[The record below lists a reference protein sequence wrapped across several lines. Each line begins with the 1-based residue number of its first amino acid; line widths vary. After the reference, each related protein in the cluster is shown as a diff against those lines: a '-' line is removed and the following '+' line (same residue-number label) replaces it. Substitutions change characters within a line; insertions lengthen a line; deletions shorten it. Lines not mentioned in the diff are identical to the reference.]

1 VDDAHD
7 RRRRDG
13 SIGGVGEGTPWQA
26 HRFIFIGGVH
36 RSGTSYTARSIA
48 TNPAVSGFHHTG
60 VQEDEGEHLQSVYPH
75 SCDFGGM
82 GRFAFRPEMHLTED
96 SPLINDRSRAI
107 LWQEWGRHW
116 DLDHPVLLEKSP
128 PNLLK
133 MRFLQALFP
142 NSGQV
147 LVIRHPVSV
156 VLSSLKW
163 RTSLNGLFTAHRIID
178 HWLAA
183 NQIAMAD
190 AARIQ
195 RLHVLRYEDLIADS
209 DREMARLAAVLELG
223 DEFPSEALDATRND
237 RNFDDWRALTASSRR
252 GAYFRWIERLYGPRI
267 ARFGY
272 SFSATTR

>member
-1 VDDAHD
+1 MTRMTDGRTVASD
-7 RRRRDG
+7 R
-13 SIGGVGEGTPWQA
+13 VGEGTPWDA

-36 RSGTSYTARSIA
+36 RSGTSYTARSVA
-48 TNPAVSGFHHTG
+48 SNPAVSGFQGTG

-75 SCDFGGM
+75 SWDFGGM
-82 GRFAFRPEMHLTED
+82 GRFAFRPEMHLTET
-96 SPLINDRSRAI
+96 SPLIDDRARGI
-107 LWQEWGRHW
+107 LWEEWGRHW
-116 DLDHPVLLEKSP
+116 DLSRPVLLEKSP

-163 RTSLNGLFTAHRIID
+163 RTSLNGLFAAHRIID

-183 NQIAMAD
+183 NEIAMAD
-190 AARIQ
+190 APKIE
-195 RLHVLRYEDLIADS
+195 RLHVLRYEDLVADPDLEMGRLSEALGLS
-209 DREMARLAAVLELG
+209 D
-223 DEFPSEALDATRND
+223 DFPAEALDATRND
-237 RNFDDWRALTASSRR
+237 RNFDDWRALTAGSAR
-252 GAYFRWIERLYGPRI
+252 GAYFRWIERRYEPWI

-272 SFSATTR
+272 SFSATR

>member
-1 VDDAHD
+1 MTDGRAMVAS
-7 RRRRDG
+7 RR
-13 SIGGVGEGTPWQA
+13 VGEGTPWDA

-36 RSGTSYTARSIA
+36 RSGTSYTARTIA
-48 TNPAVSGFHHTG
+48 TNPQVSGFHRTG

-75 SCDFGGM
+75 SWDFGGM

-96 SPLINDRSRAI
+96 SPLVNNRSRQI
-107 LWQEWGRHW
+107 LWEEWGRHW
-116 DLDHPVLLEKSP
+116 DLSRPVLLEKSP

-163 RTSLNGLFTAHRIID
+163 RTSVNGLFTAHRIID

-183 NQIAMAD
+183 NAIAMAD
-190 AARIQ
+190 RPWIE
-195 RLHVLRYEDLIADS
+195 RLHVLRYEDLIADPE
-209 DREMARLAAVLELG
+209 RELTRASEALG
-223 DEFPSEALDATRND
+223 LSDEFPAEELDATRNE
-237 RNFDDWRALTASSRR
+237 RNFDDWRALTGGVPR
-252 GAYFRWIERLYGPRI
+252 GAYFRWIERRYEPRI
-267 ARFGY
+267 AQFGY
-272 SFSATTR
+272 SFSATR